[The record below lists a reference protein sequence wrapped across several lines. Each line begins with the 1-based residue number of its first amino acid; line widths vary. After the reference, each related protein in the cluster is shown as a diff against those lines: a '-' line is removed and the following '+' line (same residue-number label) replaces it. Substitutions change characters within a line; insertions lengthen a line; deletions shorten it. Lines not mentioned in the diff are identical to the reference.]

1 MNRKD
6 LRDQNSNLSGKHI
19 PKAILMLNERKI
31 KAYWLYKVIFIQ
43 IKLDLEASILY
54 SIPIFLKS
62 FWFSLVFLE
71 RKYRAIVVYL

>member
-19 PKAILMLNERKI
+19 PKATLMLNERKI

-43 IKLDLEASILY
+43 IKLDLEVYILY
-54 SIPIFLKS
+54 YMIIYS
-62 FWFSLVFLE
+62 FF
-71 RKYRAIVVYL
+71 

>member
-6 LRDQNSNLSGKHI
+6 LRDQNSNLSGQHI

-43 IKLDLEASILY
+43 IKLDLEVYILY
-54 SIPIFLKS
+54 YMIIYS
-62 FWFSLVFLE
+62 FF
-71 RKYRAIVVYL
+71 